1 MYSDAINGYKDYLH
15 NVKKASA
22 NTIVSYIRDLNKYCS
37 YLKNNGIYTCK
48 DIRNGD
54 VDSYINYLRKNGF
67 SDATVSRNIA
77 SVKSFHM
84 FLVSS
89 GVISENINIEVKAP
103 KVIKK
108 TPGILSVE
116 EVDNLLSQPSTN
128 KPKHLRDKAM
138 LELMYAT
145 GIRVSELINLKVS
158 DVHLKNSYITC
169 KEENKQR
176 VIPFGTEAKKALN
189 RYITHGRPALVKDS
203 NMHLLFTNCSGS
215 EMSRQGFWKLI
226 KSYAIKANIE
236 TEITP
241 HTLRH
246 SFAAHL
252 IENGADIHSVSEML
266 GHADISSTKIYV
278 NMKNNKIRNVYE
290 KAHPR
295 K

>member
-15 NVKKASA
+15 NVKKASS
-22 NTIVSYIRDLNKYCS
+22 NTIVSYIRDLNKYCTF
-37 YLKNNGIYTCK
+37 LKENGVYSCK
-48 DIRNGD
+48 DIRNSD
-54 VDSYINYLRKNGF
+54 VDSYVKFLRKNGF

-77 SVKSFHM
+77 SVKSFHAY
-84 FLVSS
+84 LTAK
-89 GVISENINIEVKAP
+89 GILSENISVDVKAP

-116 EVDNLLSQPSTN
+116 EIDNLLSQPSSN
-128 KPKHLRDKAM
+128 RPKHLRDKAM

-145 GIRVSELINLKVS
+145 GIRVTELINLKVS
-158 DVHLKNSYITC
+158 DVHIKNSYLTC

-189 RYITHGRPALVKDS
+189 RYMTYGRPELVKDS
-203 NMHLLFTNCSGS
+203 NMHLLFTNCSGE

-226 KSYAIKANIE
+226 KSYAAKANIE

-252 IENGADIHSVSEML
+252 IENGADIKSVSEML
-266 GHADISSTKIYV
+266 GHSDISSTKIYV
-278 NMKNNKIRNVYE
+278 NMKNNRIRNVYE
-290 KAHPR
+290 QAHPR

>member
-1 MYSDAINGYKDYLH
+1 MYSDVINGFKEYLH
-15 NVKKASA
+15 NVRKASS
-22 NTIVSYIRDLNKYCS
+22 NTIVSYIRDLNKYCT
-37 YLKNNGIYTCK
+37 YLKNHGVYSCK
-48 DIRNGD
+48 DIRNSD
-54 VDSYINYLRKNGF
+54 VDAYVTYLRKNGF
-67 SDATVSRNIA
+67 SDATVSRSIA
-77 SVKSFHM
+77 SLKSFHTY
-84 FLVSS
+84 LS
-89 GVISENINIEVKAP
+89 GSGAVTESINIEVKAP

-116 EVDNLLSQPSTN
+116 EVDNLLCQPSSN

-145 GIRVSELINLKVS
+145 GIRVTELITLKVS
-158 DVHLKNSYITC
+158 DVHLKNSYIIC

-176 VIPFGTEAKKALN
+176 IIPFGMEAKKALN
-189 RYITHGRPALVKDS
+189 RYLTHGRPELVKDS
-203 NMHLLFTNCSGS
+203 NMHLLFTNCSGG

-226 KSYAIKANIE
+226 KSYATKANIN

>member
-1 MYSDAINGYKDYLH
+1 MYSDVIEEYRAYLH
-15 NVKKASA
+15 NVKKASS
-22 NTIVSYIRDLNKYCS
+22 NTIVSYIRDVKKYCS
-37 YLKNNGIYTCK
+37 YLENNGIYRCR

-54 VDSYINYLRKNGF
+54 VESYIKYLRKNGF

-77 SVKSFHM
+77 SVKSFH
-84 FLVSS
+84 LYLTGIGAVN
-89 GVISENINIEVKAP
+89 EDINIEVKAP
-103 KVIKK
+103 KVVKK
-108 TPGILSVE
+108 IPGILSIE
-116 EVDNLLSQPSTN
+116 EVDSLLNQPSSN

-145 GIRVSELINLKVS
+145 GIRVTELITLKVS
-158 DVHLKNSYITC
+158 DVHLKGSYIIC

-176 VIPFGTEAKKALN
+176 NIPFGTEAKKALN
-189 RYITHGRPALVKDS
+189 RYLTYGRPKLVKDS
-203 NMHLLFTNCSGS
+203 NMHLLFTNCSGG

-226 KSYAIKANIE
+226 KSYAAKANIE

-266 GHADISSTKIYV
+266 GHADVSSTKIYV
-278 NMKNNKIRNVYE
+278 KMKNNRIRNVYE